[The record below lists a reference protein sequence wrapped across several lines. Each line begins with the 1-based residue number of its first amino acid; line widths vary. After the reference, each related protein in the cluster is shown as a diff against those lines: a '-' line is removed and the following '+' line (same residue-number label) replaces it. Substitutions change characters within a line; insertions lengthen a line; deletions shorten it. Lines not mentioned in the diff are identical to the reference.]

1 MPGGR
6 RTLLGIASLALHV
19 GVIATLAALPTP
31 VEVRTSALGDP
42 IVIVEWNGELERAEP
57 IARST
62 PTIVEPAIVEPAI
75 VEPSPTTTPA
85 AKRTRARTQPAAS
98 TPPAATAPPAS
109 APDIQK
115 DPGTMAGERPSPH
128 ALALQGLREH
138 STARASVPSPRVTP
152 GSLLPRAGEHTVPLP
167 DGSPDGPP
175 GTDDAL
181 PRSLADAGFRR
192 NKKGEWV
199 HKVPGGQFTAKVEP
213 DGRIGFKDHL
223 VTANK
228 QDGFAPRMAGL
239 TEIIRKAQKRELWAH
254 EKAKLARRTFDLRLG
269 IAVAFAEK
277 NIDLRIRTLYVDLLE
292 LWSASETPAIERR
305 AKIFERWDECDET
318 MRVKLPGFEDAVDTR
333 IDALRKSAGQRAREK
348 IDAFVRRQL
357 PKGSADAY
365 PDAELERLNRHRHS
379 KARFAPYDTPPQ

>member
-1 MPGGR
+1 MSTGR

-31 VEVRTSALGDP
+31 VEVRPSELGDP
-42 IVIVEWNGELERAEP
+42 IVIVEWNGEVERTEP
-57 IARST
+57 IAT
-62 PTIVEPAIVEPAI
+62 KAPTIVEPAPAI
-75 VEPSPTTTPA
+75 VEPVPDS
-85 AKRTRARTQPAAS
+85 KRATSRGHARTQRAAS
-98 TPPAATAPPAS
+98 PPPVAAATPAS
-109 APDIQK
+109 PPDVEK
-115 DPGTMAGERPSPH
+115 DPGATAGDRPSPH

-138 STARASVPSPRVTP
+138 STARASVPSPRATP
-152 GSLLPRAGEHTVPLP
+152 GSLLPRGGEHTVPLP
-167 DGSPDGPP
+167 DGSPDGAP
-175 GTDDAL
+175 GIDDAL
-181 PRSLADAGFRR
+181 PRSLADAGFHR

-199 HKVPGGQFTAKVEP
+199 HKVPGGQFTAKIEP

-228 QDGFAPRMAGL
+228 QDGWAPRMAGL
-239 TEIIRKAQKRELWAH
+239 PELVRKAQKRELWAH
-254 EKAKLARRTFDLRLG
+254 EKTKLARRTFDLRLG

-277 NIDLRIRTLYVDLLE
+277 NIDFRIRTLYVDLLE
-292 LWSASETPAIERR
+292 LWSATETPAVERR

-333 IDALRKSAGQRAREK
+333 IDALRKSAGQRARDK

-365 PDAELERLNRHRHS
+365 DDAELERLNRHRHS
-379 KARFAPYDTPPQ
+379 KARFAPYDTPPE